1 MNFVLQGM
9 GDFLNEM
16 VTMMSQTKSNVS
28 PIWFFFLQYINFC
41 LLAISGKLGD
51 YKAKHNEQCCF
62 IIFCLVDKGR
72 QK

>member
-51 YKAKHNEQCCF
+51 NKARHK
-62 IIFCLVDKGR
+62 
-72 QK
+72 